1 MCAGSK
7 FSLLKYPKLT
17 PLYQC
22 QFIPNSNCKISPF
35 KISKGFDYIIPS
47 NKELDRFVPP
57 AGFSSDLIELKAL
70 CFSIKEK
77 LKDSVWKVVELKQH
91 SFQELYIFENEKGN
105 KIKVRF
111 TYDKNIKI
119 KSVSFPDENIDLD
132 LCKDLKSLLSTSP
145 ILHVPRLAVAM
156 KAIEELYS
164 LTDYNVLTVNE
175 RSEWELLVGLTNGIE
190 SIELKFYVAKG
201 GLVTKVMPERA
212 SSQNVIDFIKGT
224 LNE

>member
-1 MCAGSK
+1 
-7 FSLLKYPKLT
+7 
-17 PLYQC
+17 
-22 QFIPNSNCKISPF
+22 
-35 KISKGFDYIIPS
+35 
-47 NKELDRFVPP
+47 
-57 AGFSSDLIELKAL
+57 
-70 CFSIKEK
+70 
-77 LKDSVWKVVELKQH
+77 
-91 SFQELYIFENEKGN
+91 
-105 KIKVRF
+105 
-111 TYDKNIKI
+111 
-119 KSVSFPDENIDLD
+119 
-132 LCKDLKSLLSTSP
+132 
-145 ILHVPRLAVAM
+145 M